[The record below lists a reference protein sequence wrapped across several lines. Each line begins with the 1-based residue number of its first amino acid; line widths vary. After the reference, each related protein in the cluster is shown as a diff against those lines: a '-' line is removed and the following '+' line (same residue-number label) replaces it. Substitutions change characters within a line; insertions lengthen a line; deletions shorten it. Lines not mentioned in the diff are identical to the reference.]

1 MDKKKNVK
9 KIIISVIGVLGI
21 IVLLFPLV
29 IYIYPNFSPLW
40 IKGYLSR
47 FSYTVYED
55 HVVVRS
61 YFGKADV
68 VVVPERFLGRE
79 VTIVDEWFGYDNDTI
94 RKVVLP
100 NTIEEIRPYAFKKC
114 NNLTEVVLSSNLQII
129 GESAFRGCSSMKKIN
144 IPEADVTIDHG
155 AFASCSSLEEV
166 ILPETEL
173 KINEWAFAGCS
184 SLKKIIIPETVGA
197 IGEAAFCNCSSLEEV
212 VLPDIV
218 HVKDSAFKNTPWQES
233 MTEEFVIIGNGTLV
247 KYNGN
252 DKSVYIPEKVK
263 CIANYIFEEENQPE
277 TIIISENVEYICE
290 DALRENSLKYVIL
303 QGNDTEL
310 EDEFVDVAL
319 ADHLITIVSAEGSTG
334 QRYVEEHPDEMLTWM
349 SLEEYETLQNE

>member
-9 KIIISVIGVLGI
+9 KKIIFVIGVLGI

-40 IKGYLSR
+40 IKGYLSGMG
-47 FSYTVYED
+47 YTVYED
-55 HVVVRS
+55 HVVVHS

-100 NTIEEIRPYAFKKC
+100 NTIEEIRPYAFWKC
-114 NNLTEVVLSSNLQII
+114 NNLIEVVLPSNLQII

-144 IPEADVTIDHG
+144 IPEADVTIDNG
-155 AFASCSSLEEV
+155 AFA
-166 ILPETEL
+166 
-173 KINEWAFAGCS
+173 G
-184 SLKKIIIPETVGA
+184 
-197 IGEAAFCNCSSLEEV
+197 CSSLEEV

-233 MTEEFVIIGNGTLV
+233 MTEEFVIIGNGTLA

-263 CIANYIFEEENQPE
+263 YISSHIFEEENQPE

-349 SLEEYETLQNE
+349 SLEEYETLQKE